1 MLPPCVRRLCI
12 RLLDFVQGCLLYIP
26 LIIIFV
32 QSRVKSSSGR
42 KPWDE
47 SQIPAL
53 DGKVAVVTGANT
65 GIGYQTA
72 RHLALHGARV
82 YLAAR
87 REAAAKTAIR
97 RLAEENPSIP
107 RHKLI
112 WLSLDLAS
120 QASVSRAARELRA
133 KEKRLDILVN
143 NAGVDPYEYSRTSD
157 GFETAMAVNHIGHWT
172 LTYCLLPLLKK
183 TAAEAGSD
191 VRVVTVSLLT
201 LNSNP
206 KHTYIRNRFT
216 SPKDLDDS
224 CTRRGWENSCL
235 GQTLRYGTSKQANI
249 LFASELQ
256 RRLDAENH
264 DIISLSIQ
272 PGIVKTKGASQAM
285 PLVARPLLWLF
296 TDGAREGAR
305 TSLFAATA
313 EEVKR
318 DSEVWKGRYLDG
330 PGEIGVPSLRA
341 RDWGLAGNLWHLTE
355 GAVRATGA
363 LDKVIVKG

>member
-12 RLLDFVQGCLLYIP
+12 RLLDLVQGCLLYIP

-32 QSRVKSSSGR
+32 RSRCKSSPGR

-53 DGKVAVVTGANT
+53 DGKVVVVTGANT
-65 GIGYQTA
+65 GIGHQTA

-87 REAAAKTAIR
+87 REEAAKTAIR
-97 RLAEENPSIP
+97 RLAEEHPSIP
-107 RHKLI
+107 RHNLI
-112 WLSLDLAS
+112 WLPLDLAS

-143 NAGVDPYEYSRTSD
+143 NAGVDPYEYCRTSD
-157 GFETAMAVNHIGHWT
+157 GFEMAMAVNHIGHWT

-191 VRVVTVSLLT
+191 VRVVT
-201 LNSNP
+201 
-206 KHTYIRNRFT
+206 
-216 SPKDLDDS
+216 
-224 CTRRGWENSCL
+224 
-235 GQTLRYGTSKQANI
+235 TLRYGTSKQANI

-264 DIISLSIQ
+264 DIISLSVQ
-272 PGIVKTKGASQAM
+272 PGIVRTRGASRAM
-285 PLVARPLLWLF
+285 PWVARPLLWLF
-296 TDGAREGAR
+296 SDASSDQGAR

-318 DSEVWKGRYLDG
+318 HGEAWKGRYLDG
-330 PGEIGVPSLRA
+330 PGEVGVPSLRA
-341 RDWGLAGNLWHLTE
+341 RDWGLACNLWHLTE

-363 LDKVIVKG
+363 LDKVVVKV